1 MVNQG
6 LIKEPVFSFWLN
18 RNTEGEEGGEIVF
31 GGADSSHYKGEH
43 TYVPVTQ
50 KGYWQ
55 VGYQDLIGFLSILRA
70 LHLSVCLIGS
80 FFN

>member
-1 MVNQG
+1 MIKQG

-18 RNTEGEEGGEIVF
+18 RKVEEEVGGEIVF
-31 GGADSSHYKGEH
+31 GGADPNHYKGKH

-55 VGYQDLIGFLSILRA
+55 VDISILYYYVPNKWFI
-70 LHLSVCLIGS
+70 HM
-80 FFN
+80 